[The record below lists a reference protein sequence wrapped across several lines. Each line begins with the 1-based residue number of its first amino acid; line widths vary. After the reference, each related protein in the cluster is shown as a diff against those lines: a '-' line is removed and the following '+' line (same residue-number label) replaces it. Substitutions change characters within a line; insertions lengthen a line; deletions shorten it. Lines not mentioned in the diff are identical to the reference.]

1 MKGMDKFFQFEV
13 NVSLDDINLGDMN
26 EEELKQVCEKIR
38 LAVHRI
44 QNSEA
49 VREEYKKC
57 FVDEFGTKLCT
68 LAGKVAE
75 AINVGIDHG
84 VMVGQTKDWE
94 TLLEKKMPVAYDY
107 SYKDGDELVRRISW
121 ADLQN
126 GKWIVDNAVIT
137 RNEYETETA
146 TDGSV
151 YALIAGCKKLVKAPN
166 VECYKISED
175 VLSVAEL
182 AFKECTKLKELTVP
196 FLINDYELEDA
207 LENMPHKNVRVQ
219 TYDWSY
225 EHQLNEQQEK
235 EIAEGWTDEA
245 GFVYSKDRKRLL
257 RAPKSFEAYYIPE
270 GVERIERQAFHGCTF
285 EELNIPYTCQLNEL
299 PESEFPVFGSERVQ
313 GAIIEW
319 DRPYAEQDFIEDA
332 LYMKDQKI
340 VCDEYKVRY
349 SENGKRLL
357 SAGDDF
363 REKEYEV
370 PDGVVTICSNA
381 FGLCETFVTLSV
393 PRSIK
398 VIGGSLF
405 GKFGGRIVFR

>member
-1 MKGMDKFFQFEV
+1 MD
-13 NVSLDDINLGDMN
+13 
-26 EEELKQVCEKIR
+26 
-38 LAVHRI
+38 
-44 QNSEA
+44 
-49 VREEYKKC
+49 Y
-57 FVDEFGTKLCT
+57 
-68 LAGKVAE
+68 
-75 AINVGIDHG
+75 
-84 VMVGQTKDWE
+84 QTI
-94 TLLEKKMPVAYDY
+94 LEKKMPVVYDY

-146 TDGSV
+146 ADGSV

-225 EHQLNEQQEK
+225 EHHLTEQQEK

-285 EELNIPYTCQLNEL
+285 EELN
-299 PESEFPVFGSERVQ
+299 
-313 GAIIEW
+313 
-319 DRPYAEQDFIEDA
+319 
-332 LYMKDQKI
+332 M
-340 VCDEYKVRY
+340 
-349 SENGKRLL
+349 
-357 SAGDDF
+357 
-363 REKEYEV
+363 
-370 PDGVVTICSNA
+370 
-381 FGLCETFVTLSV
+381 SV
-393 PRSIK
+393 K
-398 VIGGSLF
+398 
-405 GKFGGRIVFR
+405 

>member
-1 MKGMDKFFQFEV
+1 MDYQT
-13 NVSLDDINLGDMN
+13 ILGK
-26 EEELKQVCEKIR
+26 E
-38 LAVHRI
+38 
-44 QNSEA
+44 
-49 VREEYKKC
+49 
-57 FVDEFGTKLCT
+57 
-68 LAGKVAE
+68 
-75 AINVGIDHG
+75 
-84 VMVGQTKDWE
+84 
-94 TLLEKKMPVAYDY
+94 MPVAYDY

-225 EHQLNEQQEK
+225 EHHLTEQQEK

-245 GFVYSKDRKRLL
+245 GFVYSQDRKRLL
-257 RAPKSFEAYYIPE
+257 RAPLEFGTYYIPE
-270 GVERIERQAFHGCTF
+270 GVERIERQAFHGCKF
-285 EELNIPYTCQLNEL
+285 EELNIPYTCRLNEIPDSDC
-299 PESEFPVFGSERVQ
+299 PEFGSERVQ
-313 GAIIEW
+313 NGVIMW
-319 DRPYAEQDFIEDA
+319 DRPYAEEDLIEDA
-332 LYMKDQKI
+332 FYIKDQNI
-340 VCDEYKVRY
+340 VNDEYKVSY

-357 SAGDDF
+357 SAGADF
-363 REKEYEV
+363 RETEYKV
-370 PDGVVTICSNA
+370 PDGVETICNSA
-381 FGLCETFVTLSV
+381 FGLCESFVTLYV

-405 GKFGGRIVFR
+405 GKYGGRIVFR